1 MNILIVDDEIYSV
14 QGIVN
19 ALDWKSL
26 GFENVYKAYS
36 MRQAQKVFESETVDL
51 LLTDIEMPKGSG
63 FDLIEWAIEK
73 EYSPVSLFLTSYA
86 KFDYAQ
92 KAIQLHCFG
101 YILKPVEP
109 HELKEE
115 IQRAIHRINLEETQK
130 GYQTLSK
137 GWNDVSILRQEAFFR
152 DLCNSAAKP
161 EEKIKSEALTCGMPT
176 DIMEKSYYFVLVKTM
191 LTEES
196 GEWERDLLNYAIRNI
211 LSELLCNETDAAIP
225 DMGDNH
231 FMVICN
237 TKQFSSDEAFLETC
251 EKAAKECEKNLP
263 GMFMLFVSDKGNISK
278 TSEYYHRLKAIEND
292 SVLSGTFAITERVF
306 REKTQLSPEIP
317 IETWSEDLLTHNT
330 AKILQELKYC
340 FHETYCTRPLLQKYY
355 NGIVQTVYTA
365 LAKKNMEAGELKNG
379 GGNSENTL
387 QATDSTEKFLQWA
400 KMILIK
406 VENGLSAQPNPGSI
420 VEFVRQYVR
429 AHLDDETLNRSTI
442 AAEIHL
448 NPDYLSSVFREK
460 SGQSLSLFI
469 ANARIEKAKKL
480 LIITNLPIKDIYIQT
495 GFSDIS
501 YFSKQFKQ
509 IVGVT
514 PQQYRKSVFNS
525 SSKPV

>member
-1 MNILIVDDEIYSV
+1 MNILIVDDEMYSV

-26 GFENVYKAYS
+26 GFENVYTAYS
-36 MRQAQKVFESETVDL
+36 MKQAQKVFESASIDL

-63 FDLIEWAIEK
+63 FDLIEWAIK
-73 EYSPVSLFLTSYA
+73 KDYSPVSLFLTSYA

-109 HELKEE
+109 QQLKDE
-115 IQRAIHRINLEETQK
+115 IQRAIHKINLEEAQK
-130 GYQTLSK
+130 TFQTLSK
-137 GWNDVSILRQEAFFR
+137 GWNDVSMLRQEAFLR

-161 EEKIKSEALTCGMPT
+161 EDKIKSEALKCGMPT
-176 DIMEKSYYFVLVKTM
+176 DIMEKSYYFVLVKTV

-196 GEWERDLLNYAIRNI
+196 GEWEKDLLNYAIRNI
-211 LSELLCNETDAAIP
+211 LSELLCSETDAAIP

-237 TKQFSSDEAFLETC
+237 TTQFASDDAFLGTC
-251 EKAAKECEKNLP
+251 EKTAKECEKNLP

-278 TSEYYHRLKAIEND
+278 TSEYYHRLKTMESD
-292 SVLSGTFAITERVF
+292 SVLSGSFAITERAF
-306 REKTQLSPEIP
+306 REKAQLSPELP
-317 IETWSEDLLTHNT
+317 IEVWSEDLLTHN
-330 AKILQELKYC
+330 ASKILQELKLR
-340 FHETYCTRPLLQKYY
+340 FRETYCTRPLLQKYY

-365 LAKKNMEAGELKNG
+365 LSKKNMEVGELKSG
-379 GGNSENTL
+379 GENSENTL
-387 QATDSTEKFLQWA
+387 QATESTEKFLQWA
-400 KMILIK
+400 KLILTEA
-406 VENGLSAQPNPGSI
+406 ENGLNAQPNPGSI
-420 VEFVRQYVR
+420 VEFVRQYVK
-429 AHLDDETLNRSTI
+429 AHLNDDELNRSKI

-448 NPDYLSSVFREK
+448 NPDYLSSIFREK

-480 LIITNLPIKDIYIQT
+480 LITTNLPIKDIYIQT

-514 PQQYRKSVFNS
+514 PHQYRESVFENDTNS
-525 SSKPV
+525 L